1 MKMAG
6 PANIMPAFIAQ
17 DGKLKKGGLSQA
29 FISKTALPD
38 YREFDDSRYFHSL
51 AKLLP
56 HLPGKTLEDL
66 IQPVSVTIRGKEV
79 KLGVFICEDGWTE
92 NYDFNVPQILTK
104 NGGTASY
111 QYFLFAL
118 YPTEKPQ
125 TRGAL

>member
-6 PANIMPAFIAQ
+6 PANIMPPSLPKMETQ
-17 DGKLKKGGLSQA
+17 KGGLSQA

-92 NYDFNVPQILTK
+92 TMISMFHR
-104 NGGTASY
+104 S
-111 QYFLFAL
+111 
-118 YPTEKPQ
+118 
-125 TRGAL
+125 